1 MTFEVGNTVNLGRN
15 LKPFRDAL
23 RLSIAAA
30 QDSPRS
36 MRRITDKL
44 LAKAAAGDLTAMAML
59 AERTDGKVA
68 QPVGGSD
75 ELGPQKLVISWR
87 TDPEPNDIKVI
98 EANGPLT
105 IEHDAGEAEVVPNL
119 NQKGK

>member
-1 MTFEVGNTVNLGRN
+1 MSANGSTPGGISQIARN
-15 LKPFRDAL
+15 RAGDGH
-23 RLSIAAA
+23 AAA